1 MAQDLPV
8 TAVQRPVQ
16 RQVEKEG
23 LPMLKNFLK
32 FSVFVLSAN
41 SAYSLD
47 VGRYEGTTL
56 YPKAQCH
63 LNVERV
69 IVFRDNLDNLIV
81 AFVKSSFSGNKLL
94 KLSNPVKLGDDLNLV
109 VDNRVLD
116 QSFVSEISKSQQ
128 LSIVM
133 DGRKPVAMRLK
144 DKICHFNH

>member
-1 MAQDLPV
+1 MAQDLLV
-8 TAVQRPVQ
+8 TAVQ

-69 IVFRDNLDNLIV
+69 IVFRDNLIV

-109 VDNRVLD
+109 VDNRVFV
-116 QSFVSEISKSQQ
+116 QSFV
-128 LSIVM
+128 
-133 DGRKPVAMRLK
+133 
-144 DKICHFNH
+144 